1 MADNENEF
9 LQMGVSPELY
19 EALERDFK
27 EVLQSMVGE
36 KTMERFKAEYEKLH
50 RALKTSYDSE
60 KRLVRQV
67 KDLNEIIVQN
77 AARVK
82 AAIKLTQ
89 EDSST
94 IGLLKKEVDK
104 AWKLV
109 ETAKE
114 KEEKARKIISEL
126 KSEIAQL
133 HKTVELG
140 SGLQFNQD
148 NTVQQLMQKKQEMET
163 QLSHKHE
170 QIQALTEQ
178 KQAAEDRADRL
189 DVDLEKQK
197 ADNVS
202 LIKSFDA
209 KKEEHLREERK
220 VKTLE
225 ITDQKQKE

>member
-9 LQMGVSPELY
+9 MQMGVTPELY

-126 KSEIAQL
+126 RTEIAQL

-148 NTVQQLMQKKQEMET
+148 NTVQQLMQKKQAMED
-163 QLSHKHE
+163 QLS
-170 QIQALTEQ
+170 
-178 KQAAEDRADRL
+178 
-189 DVDLEKQK
+189 
-197 ADNVS
+197 
-202 LIKSFDA
+202 
-209 KKEEHLREERK
+209 
-220 VKTLE
+220 
-225 ITDQKQKE
+225 